1 MIYGQKFKNINE
13 EYIVLEIESN
23 IFSILE
29 NGIILEDS
37 ITTKLTL
44 KMGKKNKNVDLYIRN
59 SEGGKGGAKLTHGP
73 SLKIVNKT
81 LGMPSIMIPGKNQT
95 AKIDPNVN
103 DEMAK
108 KVNRD
113 YKEVFDFTNKN
124 AEVLT
129 KIYHCDNIDDF
140 NKYIDEII
148 NAECNKDYKISKKK
162 V

>member
-1 MIYGQKFKNINE
+1 MIYGYQFTNINE
-13 EYIVLEIESN
+13 EHIVLEIESN

-44 KMGKKNKNVDLYIRN
+44 KMGKKNVDLYIRN

-73 SLKIVNKT
+73 SLKISNKT
-81 LGMPSIMIPGKNQT
+81 LGMPSIIIPAKNQT
-95 AKIDPNVN
+95 AKIDPNVSS
-103 DEMAK
+103 EIAK
-108 KVNRD
+108 KISRE
-113 YKEVFDFTNKN
+113 YKEVIDFTNKN

>member
-1 MIYGQKFKNINE
+1 MIYGHKFTNINE
-13 EYIVLEIESN
+13 EHIVLEIESN

-44 KMGKKNKNVDLYIRN
+44 KMGKKNVDLYIRN

-73 SLKIVNKT
+73 SLKISNKT
-81 LGMPSIMIPGKNQT
+81 LGMPSIIIPGKNQT
-95 AKIDPNVN
+95 AKIDPNVSN
-103 DEMAK
+103 EIAK
-108 KVNRD
+108 KINRE
-113 YKEVFDFTNKN
+113 YKEVIDFTNKN

>member
-1 MIYGQKFKNINE
+1 MIYGHQFTNINE
-13 EYIVLEIESN
+13 EHIVLEIESN

-44 KMGKKNKNVDLYIRN
+44 KMGKKNVDLYIRN

-73 SLKIVNKT
+73 SLKISNKT
-81 LGMPSIMIPGKNQT
+81 LGMPSIIIPGKNQT
-95 AKIDPNVN
+95 AKIDPNVSN
-103 DEMAK
+103 EIAK
-108 KVNRD
+108 KINRE
-113 YKEVFDFTNKN
+113 YKEIIDFTNKN

-148 NAECNKDYKISKKK
+148 NADYNKEYKITKKK

>member
-1 MIYGQKFKNINE
+1 MIYGHQFKNIDE
-13 EYIVLEIESN
+13 EYLVLEIESN

-29 NGIILEDS
+29 NVILLEDS

-44 KMGKKNKNVDLYIRN
+44 KMGKKNVDLYIRN

-73 SLKIVNKT
+73 SLKISNKT
-81 LGMPSIMIPGKNQT
+81 LGMPSIIIPGKNQT
-95 AKIDPNVN
+95 AKIDPNVSN
-103 DEMAK
+103 EVAK
-108 KVNRD
+108 KINRE
-113 YKEVFDFTNKN
+113 YKDVIDFTNKN

-129 KIYHCDNIDDF
+129 KIYHCDNITDF